1 MKEEKPVLVVHPQI
15 GSVGGSE
22 FKLSVLLELLT
33 MDLGLKTVLVTH
45 EVFSVSKLNEV
56 LGTEIKYENLEVI
69 NLKFPKRFASSLSYL
84 KWARISKFVKKNA
97 NKFSLIISGYNPLL
111 DVEGTVSFVGDVT
124 FASIGRFYILRELM
138 YKVVNFVF
146 GLRGEISR
154 NNIIISNSK
163 FSAKVIKDYLG
174 LDSEVIYSPV
184 FVASDP
190 DEVPWEER
198 EDGFVYLGRISR
210 EKKLL
215 EIIDAV
221 RSLRERGYDLHLHI
235 VGTGHDKKYLEEV
248 KKNCSGE
255 WCSIEGAKYGKE
267 KEEILLRHKFGI
279 NLCEAEAF
287 GISVA
292 EQTSLG
298 EIVFVADSGGQV
310 EIVEDEILR
319 VKNKEDFIRK
329 FEILVRN
336 VDKIEEIR
344 RKLKKKLVEY
354 HKDAFKEK
362 VKKILKP
369 YIEYGKVSDSGGN

>member
-1 MKEEKPVLVVHPQI
+1 MKEEKPVLVVHKHVLPI
-15 GSVGGSE
+15 GGAE
-22 FKLSVLLELLT
+22 FSLAVLLELIT

-45 EVFSVSKLNEV
+45 EIFPVSKLNEV
-56 LGTEIKYENLEVI
+56 WGTEIKYENLEVI
-69 NLKFPKRFASSLSYL
+69 KLKLPIKFLPGFTYL
-84 KWARISKFVKKNA
+84 KLAWISKFVKDNA
-97 NKFSLIISGYNPLL
+97 DRYFLIISILDPLL
-111 DVEGTVSFVGDVT
+111 GVEGAVILIKDVT
-124 FASIGRFYILRELM
+124 FILRRHSSLLMKIYYKLIELI
-138 YKVVNFVF
+138 F
-146 GLRGEISR
+146 GEIKK
-154 NNIIISNSK
+154 NNLIISNSE
-163 FSAKVIKDYLG
+163 FSRRMLKDYLG
-174 LDSEVIYSPV
+174 LDSVVIYPPV

-210 EKKLL
+210 EKKVL

-255 WCSIEGAKYGKE
+255 WCSMEGAKYGKE

-279 NLCEAEAF
+279 NLCEVETF

-344 RKLKKKLVEY
+344 GKLKKKLVEY
-354 HKDAFKEK
+354 HKDTFKEK
-362 VKKILKP
+362 VKEILKP

>member
-33 MDLGLKTVLVTH
+33 RDLGLKTVLATH
-45 EVFSVSKLNEV
+45 EVFPVSKLNEV
-56 LGTEIKYENLEVI
+56 WGTEIKYENLEVI
-69 NLKFPKRFASSLSYL
+69 NLKFPRRFASWLSYL
-84 KWARISKFVKKNA
+84 KWARISKFAKKNA
-97 NKFSLIISGYNPLL
+97 NKFSLIISGHNPLL
-111 DVEGTVSFVGDVT
+111 DVEGTISFVGDVT
-124 FASIGRFYILRELM
+124 FASIGHSSILRELM
-138 YKVVNFVF
+138 HKVVNFVF

-174 LDSEVIYSPV
+174 LDSVVIYSPV

-210 EKKLL
+210 EKKVL
-215 EIIDAV
+215 EIIDVV
-221 RSLRERGYDLHLHI
+221 RSLRERGHDLHLHI

-336 VDKIEEIR
+336 EDKIEEIR

-354 HKDAFKEK
+354 HKDAFKER